1 MSTVHRIR
9 IRPLTKDKKDVMD
22 YVRVRNDGYSTEP
35 WFGTLQGESSVQA
48 AEEAGYVTFVA
59 EKDGIVVG
67 LIDLKCEKSLT
78 DVDNLVVLKDFRRM
92 GVGAALLSKAI
103 DYSRAKGCRAIRAE
117 CPVEAVEAARFYIK
131 NGFET
136 ASRAYLV
143 SSSRP
148 ILSRHA
154 CRVGQKTYW
163 VPTDED
169 LIELRKS
176 RLKLHLIRV
185 FNVFMKKLDTV
196 CEPR

>member
-22 YVRVRNDGYSTEP
+22 YVRVRKEGYSTEP
-35 WFGTLQGESSVQA
+35 WFRSLQGESSVEA
-48 AEEAGYVTFVA
+48 VEEAGYVTFVA

-67 LIDLKCEKSLT
+67 LIDLKCEKDLT
-78 DVDNLVVLKDFRRM
+78 DVDNLVVLKDFRGM
-92 GVGAALLSKAI
+92 GVGTALLSTAI

-117 CPVEAVEAARFYIK
+117 CPVEAEGAGKFYIK
-131 NGFET
+131 NGFEAAT
-136 ASRAYLV
+136 HAYLV
-143 SSSRP
+143 NASRP

-154 CRVGQKTYW
+154 CGVKQKTYW

-169 LIELRKS
+169 LIELQKA
-176 RLKLHLIRV
+176 RLKLHLIGV

-196 CEPR
+196 C